1 MPPAFLTLMSF
12 KDKISITATVIGNNK
27 CRYYKYTFNVYK
39 VEPHEIAI
47 FIHLKNGQVSVLS
60 YDSIHLKC

>member
-1 MPPAFLTLMSF
+1 MSPAFLTLMSF
-12 KDKISITATVIGNNK
+12 KDKISITATIIGNNK

-47 FIHLKNGQVSVLS
+47 FIH
-60 YDSIHLKC
+60 